1 MSATQYEGGT
11 DLFPGQEV
19 PKNTS
24 PMIEL
29 GATGLRRTSG
39 YISEEFL
46 PQLKGRK
53 AVQVYKEMS
62 DNDPIVGALLFSV
75 DRLLR
80 EIDWRVEPSSSD
92 AEAKKAAEFVEQ
104 CMEDMSSTW
113 DDLVSEILTMLPFGW
128 SWHEIVYKR
137 RVSPWERDPKKRS
150 KYTDGK
156 IGWRKI
162 PIRAQETLTRWVFD
176 DTGGIRAMVQM
187 APPAYKQV
195 VIPIEKSLLFR
206 VSTAKGNPEGRSFLR
221 NAYRPWYMKKRLEEL
236 EGIGAERDL
245 AGLPM
250 ARVPADYLSAPK
262 GTDKEKMVQAFKT
275 MVRSVRRN
283 EQEGVI
289 IPRMIDPD
297 TKQDMFDFSLLGG
310 GGTRQFDINGIIRR
324 YEERILG
331 TVLAD
336 FILVGHQSVGSYAL
350 HTDKTGLFRSGI
362 QSIANAIADVF
373 NRYAIP
379 RLFEVNG
386 WKLDE
391 LPQLIAG
398 DIDPPDLTQ
407 LSQFMGQLASS
418 GITWFPDP
426 ELEKFL
432 RQAARLPKLDET
444 SEAVKETEARQA
456 NIMRLAQQRVE
467 MIGISQQAEQ
477 GAMQM
482 EQQKMGMEQQSQQM
496 TLAQQ
501 QAEQQSNPE
510 VQAAQATQTVQSGE
524 LDLEGKKQL
533 QRHAEEKHALT
544 LEEMKAQAAMKQQPA
559 DTREADLALKHTDAV
574 NRQALER
581 EKIGTKTEA
590 QLAAEKVRQARL
602 QSKQGQEVHGEKLK
616 QMKFKPKPDASKKA
630 VPPKPKEKGK

>member
-1 MSATQYEGGT
+1 MSATQYEGGL
-11 DLFPGQEV
+11 DMFPGQDV
-19 PKNTS
+19 PKNVS
-24 PMIEL
+24 PMVEL
-29 GATGLRRTSG
+29 GATGLKRTSG
-39 YISEEFL
+39 FINEEFL

-62 DNDPIVGALLFSV
+62 ENDPIVGALLFSV

-80 EIDWRVEPSSSD
+80 QITWRVEPPD
-92 AEAKKAAEFVEQ
+92 GPEGKKAAEFVEQ
-104 CMEDMSSTW
+104 CMDDMSSTW
-113 DDLVSEILTMLPFGW
+113 DDIISEILSMLPFGW
-128 SWHEIVYKR
+128 SWHEVVYKQ
-137 RVSPWERDPKKRS
+137 RVGPWERDPKKRS
-150 KYTDGK
+150 KFTDNR

-162 PIRAQETLTRWVFD
+162 PIRAQETLTRWIFD
-176 DTGGIRAMVQM
+176 ETGGIKAMVQM

-250 ARVPADYLSAPK
+250 ARVPHEYLTAVK
-262 GTDKEKMVQAFKT
+262 GSPRANMVDAFRT

-283 EQEGVI
+283 EQEGI
-289 IPRMIDPD
+289 IVPRMMDPD
-297 TKQDMFDFSLLGG
+297 TKADMFDFSLLGG

-336 FILVGHQSVGSYAL
+336 FILVGHQGTGSYAL

-362 QSIANAIADVF
+362 QSIADSIADVF

-391 LPQLIAG
+391 LPQLVAG

-407 LSQFMGQLASS
+407 LSAFMGQLNSA
-418 GITWFPDP
+418 GVTWFPDV

-432 RQAARLPKLDET
+432 REAARLPKLDET
-444 SEAVKETEARQA
+444 TEEVKETEARQA
-456 NIMRLAQQRVE
+456 AIMRLAQQRVE
-467 MIGISQQAEQ
+467 MLNMAQQVEQ
-477 GAMQM
+477 APLQM
-482 EQQKMGMEQQSQQM
+482 EQQRMGVEQTRQQMAAQEQQAQMAQAGEDPAVTEQMSIHQVAGSEMDLEAKHQQM
-496 TLAQQ
+496 QHAEDLHAARLEQMKASAQGEDPRFAEQKLKQGDDLHKEKVGQMRFQTKAQQ
-501 QAEQQSNPE
+501 
-510 VQAAQATQTVQSGE
+510 
-524 LDLEGKKQL
+524 DL
-533 QRHAEEKHALT
+533 H
-544 LEEMKAQAAMKQQPA
+544 
-559 DTREADLALKHTDAV
+559 
-574 NRQALER
+574 N
-581 EKIGTKTEA
+581 
-590 QLAAEKVRQARL
+590 
-602 QSKQGQEVHGEKLK
+602 EKLK
-616 QMKFKPKPDASKKA
+616 SMRLKPKKPA
-630 VPPKPKEKGK
+630 PKEEKK

>member
-1 MSATQYEGGT
+1 M
-11 DLFPGQEV
+11 FPGQEV
-19 PKNTS
+19 PKNVS

-62 DNDPIVGALLFSV
+62 DNDPIVGALLFAV

-80 EIDWRVEPSSSD
+80 QITWRVEPSGTD
-92 AEAKKAAEFVEQ
+92 AEAKKAAEFVEE
-104 CMEDMSSTW
+104 CMEDMSTTW
-113 DDLVSEILTMLPFGW
+113 DDVISEILSMLPFGW
-128 SWHEIVYKR
+128 SWHEIIYKK
-137 RVSPWERDPKKRS
+137 RVGPWERDPKKRS
-150 KYTDGK
+150 KHTDNK

-162 PIRAQETLTRWVFD
+162 PIRAQETLTRWIFD
-176 DTGGIRAMVQM
+176 ETGGITAMVQM

-250 ARVPADYLSAPK
+250 ARVPSDYLSAAK
-262 GTDKEKMVQAFKT
+262 GTEKAKMVDAFRT

-283 EQEGVI
+283 EQEGII
-289 IPRMIDPD
+289 IPRMMDPD
-297 TKQDMFDFSLLGG
+297 TKTDMFDFTLLGG
-310 GGTRQFDINGIIRR
+310 GGTRQFDINGIINR

-336 FILVGHQSVGSYAL
+336 FILVGHQSVGSYSL
-350 HTDKTGLFRSGI
+350 HSDKTGLFRSGI
-362 QSIANAIADVF
+362 QSIADSIADVF

-386 WKLDE
+386 WKVDS
-391 LPQLIAG
+391 LPQLVAG

-407 LSQFMGQLASS
+407 LSQFMGQLTSA

-432 RQAARLPKLDET
+432 RDAARLPKMDET

-456 NIMRLAQQRVE
+456 SIMRLATQRVE
-467 MIGISQQAEQ
+467 MLGLTQQAEQ
-477 GAMQM
+477 APLQT
-482 EQQKMGMEQQSQQM
+482 EQARMGVEQTKQQM
-496 TLAQQ
+496 TLQEQ
-501 QAEQQSNPE
+501 QAQEQSNPE
-510 VQAAQATQTVQSGE
+510 VQAAQSAQTVQSGE
-524 LDLEGKKQL
+524 LDLAGKEQL
-533 QRHAEEKHALT
+533 MRHAEEKHQMT
-544 LEEMKAQAAMKQQPA
+544 LEEMKAQAALRTAPP
-559 DTREADLALKHTDAV
+559 DTRDKDMALKHTDAV

-590 QLAAEKVRQARL
+590 QLAREKVRQAQLASR
-602 QSKQGQEVHGEKLK
+602 QGQEVHGEKLK
-616 QMKFKPKPDASKKA
+616 QMKLKPKVDSTKGKA
-630 VPPKPKEKGK
+630 FPPKKSKPEEKKK